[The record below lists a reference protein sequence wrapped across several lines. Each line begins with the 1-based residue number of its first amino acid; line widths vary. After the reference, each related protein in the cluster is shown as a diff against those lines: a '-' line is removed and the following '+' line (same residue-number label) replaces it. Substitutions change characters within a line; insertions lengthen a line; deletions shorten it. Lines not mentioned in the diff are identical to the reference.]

1 MKAKLPGHVSG
12 EFFYALWFARQIVY
26 ARLDFARVFAPDF
39 PADDRGRARQAVLQF
54 RHSHIWKLEQP
65 NAHALT
71 FAIVARI
78 SDQLHQLRSQLVEL
92 FPVRICE
99 PRDFRRH

>member
-1 MKAKLPGHVSG
+1 M
-12 EFFYALWFARQIVY
+12 
-26 ARLDFARVFAPDF
+26 
-39 PADDRGRARQAVLQF
+39 LQF

-78 SDQLHQLRSQLVEL
+78 SDQLHQLRGQLVEL